1 MSKAKNDRFGARW
14 DYRGGVVNK
23 KLIVRLPCTP
33 RSSPANMQL
42 LGVFEGPPVP
52 GPVKKLGFRL
62 LLAYVFMQTANPSR
76 SGMIVVRSFRER

>member
-1 MSKAKNDRFGARW
+1 
-14 DYRGGVVNK
+14 
-23 KLIVRLPCTP
+23 
-33 RSSPANMQL
+33 MQL